1 LVDTLQYI
9 PTDHPERGELIR
21 QLNEVSQALV
31 SAQDPNTG
39 LWFQVL
45 DKPDAP
51 GNYLESSAASM
62 FVYAL
67 IKGVREGFLPTQ
79 YLQAAIKGYHGIV
92 KNFLKEDGPG
102 VLSLTSTVKA
112 AGLGGAPYRDGSY
125 QYYLSEKV
133 VSNDPK
139 GIGAFLMA
147 AVEFENAEKIDLGR
161 GKKVYLD
168 AWFNSQKRI
177 NLFGQE
183 DLYHYKWQDM
193 SNSGYSL
200 LGHVFKDAGAI
211 TDTLAQAP
219 TAESLKS
226 ADVYIIASPDN
237 LQTNPAA
244 HFMTENQAQV
254 IADWVGEGGVLMV
267 FENDPEHAD
276 ISKMNTLMDRFG
288 IHFNSTLRNTV
299 ISRQYE
305 QGAVDIAGGGLV
317 FKQPH
322 HAFMK
327 EICTISTVDQARAE
341 AQKNGETLIATSR
354 YGKGWVFATVDPWL
368 YNEYLDGRR
377 LPSHFD
383 NLETGRELV
392 GWALRSARSRD

>member
-1 LVDTLQYI
+1 
-9 PTDHPERGELIR
+9 
-21 QLNEVSQALV
+21 
-31 SAQDPNTG
+31 
-39 LWFQVL
+39 
-45 DKPDAP
+45 
-51 GNYLESSAASM
+51 
-62 FVYAL
+62 
-67 IKGVREGFLPTQ
+67 
-79 YLQAAIKGYHGIV
+79 
-92 KNFLKEDGPG
+92 
-102 VLSLTSTVKA
+102 
-112 AGLGGAPYRDGSY
+112 
-125 QYYLSEKV
+125 
-133 VSNDPK
+133 
-139 GIGAFLMA
+139 
-147 AVEFENAEKIDLGR
+147 
-161 GKKVYLD
+161 
-168 AWFNSQKRI
+168 
-177 NLFGQE
+177 
-183 DLYHYKWQDM
+183 
-193 SNSGYSL
+193 
-200 LGHVFKDAGAI
+200 
-211 TDTLAQAP
+211 
-219 TAESLKS
+219 
-226 ADVYIIASPDN
+226 
-237 LQTNPAA
+237 
-244 HFMTENQAQV
+244 MTENQAQV

-288 IHFNSTLRNTV
+288 IHFNNTLRNTV